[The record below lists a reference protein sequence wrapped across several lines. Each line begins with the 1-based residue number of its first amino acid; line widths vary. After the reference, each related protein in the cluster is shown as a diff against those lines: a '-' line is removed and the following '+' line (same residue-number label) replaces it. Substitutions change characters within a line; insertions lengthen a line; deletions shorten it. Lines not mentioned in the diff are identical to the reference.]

1 MSLIGE
7 GRLLIATHN
16 KGKLAEFR
24 QLLEP
29 AGITVLGAA
38 DVGLPEPEETE
49 ATFAGNAALKAEA
62 AARALGL
69 PALADD
75 SGVAVDA
82 LGGDPG
88 IYSARWAGPSKDFAV
103 AMGRVLDLLA
113 EGGHTAPAE
122 RRAAFIAVLALAR
135 PGEETLFFE
144 GRTDGVI
151 ADAPRGVHG
160 FGYDPIF
167 IPDDGDGRTFGEMT
181 AAEKHGESAPLS
193 HRARALAAFAEAI
206 DLER

>member
-1 MSLIGE
+1 
-7 GRLLIATHN
+7 
-16 KGKLAEFR
+16 
-24 QLLEP
+24 
-29 AGITVLGAA
+29 
-38 DVGLPEPEETE
+38 
-49 ATFAGNAALKAEA
+49 
-62 AARALGL
+62 
-69 PALADD
+69 
-75 SGVAVDA
+75 
-82 LGGDPG
+82 
-88 IYSARWAGPSKDFAV
+88 
-103 AMGRVLDLLA
+103 MGRVLDLLA
-113 EGGHTAPAE
+113 EGGHTAPGA

-135 PGEETLFFE
+135 PGEQTLFFE

-167 IPDDGDGRTFGEMT
+167 IPDDGDGRTFGEMS